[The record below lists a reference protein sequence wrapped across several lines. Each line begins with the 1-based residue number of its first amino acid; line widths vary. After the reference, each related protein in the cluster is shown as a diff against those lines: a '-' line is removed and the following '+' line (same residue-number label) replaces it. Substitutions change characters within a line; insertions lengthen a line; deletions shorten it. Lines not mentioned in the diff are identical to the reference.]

1 MKNNRIKLGEKLKMR
16 VIITKENIEEKIRE
30 AISYLLQKKYT
41 TDISLSTLF
50 EIRLYIK
57 NNLNE
62 DYSKRFP
69 QTYKYEYG
77 ENCTFF
83 EYDENEYLGSIED
96 NQLCINKC
104 KYYGSKQDYY
114 EVNPKI
120 KYDLSAFKFNDVGY
134 TYLYINE
141 IDHFFSYYIVRYLR
155 MKKGEKYVRF
165 SAKDEAINKY
175 MWSDLGI
182 HE

>member
-1 MKNNRIKLGEKLKMR
+1 M
-16 VIITKENIEEKIRE
+16 
-30 AISYLLQKKYT
+30 
-41 TDISLSTLF
+41 
-50 EIRLYIK
+50 
-57 NNLNE
+57 
-62 DYSKRFP
+62 
-69 QTYKYEYG
+69 
-77 ENCTFF
+77 
-83 EYDENEYLGSIED
+83 
-96 NQLCINKC
+96 
-104 KYYGSKQDYY
+104 
-114 EVNPKI
+114 NPEI